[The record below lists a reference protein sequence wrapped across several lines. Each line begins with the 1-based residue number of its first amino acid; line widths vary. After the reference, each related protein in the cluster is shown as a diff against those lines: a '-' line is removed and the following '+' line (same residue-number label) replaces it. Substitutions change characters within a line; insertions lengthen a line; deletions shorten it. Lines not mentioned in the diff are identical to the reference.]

1 MFEHDDDESN
11 VGNSGLVQDGGLGSL
26 LVGIQRRTA
35 SETECPGIRDDG
47 DVCNDD
53 VDDDCES
60 VAITD
65 EDVTLVT
72 GAGVGYYTLSGMA
85 VKSRVVCKSERKLL
99 DASVRLPWRP
109 PSVREA

>member
-35 SETECPGIRDDG
+35 SETECPGIGDDG

-72 GAGVGYYTLSGMA
+72 GAGVGLRINFEVQHG
-85 VKSRVVCKSERKLL
+85 LGI
-99 DASVRLPWRP
+99 
-109 PSVREA
+109 